1 MAYKPEAPEL
11 YQGNQVLINSDRLVF
26 NAKTDGI
33 LLFSD
38 KVIGF
43 NTKGT
48 INFDTGQ
55 SEDNNK
61 FIVNAPNIH
70 LGLKDNN
77 EPPTE
82 PAVLGH
88 ELETFLEDILDIINN
103 LIDDIKYKVSYTSG
117 PPGSPTEMNP
127 LNESALSARK
137 TEIRIVRDNIAN
149 IMSKKIKLV

>member
-43 NTKGT
+43 STNGSFH
-48 INFDTGQ
+48 FDT
-55 SEDNNK
+55 SKNTDNK
-61 FIVNAPNIH
+61 FIVNSPNIH

-127 LNESALSARK
+127 LNETALSARK
-137 TEIRIVRDNIAN
+137 TEIRIVRDNIVN

>member
-1 MAYKPEAPEL
+1 MAYKPQSPST

-26 NAKTDGI
+26 NAKEDSI

-38 KVIGF
+38 KAIGF
-43 NTKGT
+43 STNGSFH
-48 INFDTGQ
+48 FDT
-55 SEDNNK
+55 SKNTDNK
-61 FIVNAPNIH
+61 FIVNSPNIH

>member
-11 YQGNQVLINSDRLVF
+11 YQGNQVLINSDRLFF

-43 NTKGT
+43 STNGSFH
-48 INFDTGQ
+48 FDT
-55 SEDNNK
+55 SKNTDNK
-61 FIVNAPNIH
+61 FIVNSPNIH

>member
-1 MAYKPEAPEL
+1 MTYIPESPDT
-11 YQGNQVLINSDRLVF
+11 YQGNQVILNSDRLLF
-26 NAKTDGI
+26 NAKSDSI

-38 KVIGF
+38 KAIGF
-43 NTKGT
+43 STNGSFH
-48 INFDTGQ
+48 FDT
-55 SEDNNK
+55 SKNTDNK
-61 FIVNAPNIH
+61 FIVNSPNIH

-88 ELETFLEDILDIINN
+88 ELETFLEDILDIVNN

>member
-43 NTKGT
+43 STNGSFH
-48 INFDTGQ
+48 FDT
-55 SEDNNK
+55 SKNTDNK
-61 FIVNAPNIH
+61 FIVNSPNIH

-88 ELETFLEDILDIINN
+88 ELETFLEDILDIVNN

-137 TEIRIVRDNIAN
+137 TEIRIVRDNIVN

>member
-43 NTKGT
+43 ITNGSFH
-48 INFDTGQ
+48 FDT
-55 SEDNNK
+55 SKNTDNK
-61 FIVNAPNIH
+61 FIVNSPNIH

-88 ELETFLEDILDIINN
+88 ELETFLEDILDIVNN

>member
-43 NTKGT
+43 STNGSFH
-48 INFDTGQ
+48 FDT
-55 SEDNNK
+55 SKNTDNK
-61 FIVNAPNIH
+61 FIVNSPNIH
-70 LGLKDNN
+70 LGLKDNH

-88 ELETFLEDILDIINN
+88 ELETFLEDILDIVNN

>member
-43 NTKGT
+43 STNGSFH
-48 INFDTGQ
+48 FDT
-55 SEDNNK
+55 SKNTDNK
-61 FIVNAPNIH
+61 FIVNSPNIH

>member
-1 MAYKPEAPEL
+1 MAYKPEAPKL

-43 NTKGT
+43 STNGSFH
-48 INFDTGQ
+48 FDT
-55 SEDNNK
+55 SKNTDNK
-61 FIVNAPNIH
+61 FIVNSPNIH

>member
-43 NTKGT
+43 STNGSFH
-48 INFDTGQ
+48 FDT
-55 SEDNNK
+55 SKNTDNK
-61 FIVNAPNIH
+61 FIVNSPNIH

-137 TEIRIVRDNIAN
+137 TEIRIVRDNIVN
-149 IMSKKIKLV
+149 IMIKKIKLV

>member
-1 MAYKPEAPEL
+1 MAYIPKSPSE
-11 YQGNQVLINSDRLVF
+11 YQGNQVLLNSDRLVF
-26 NAKTDGI
+26 NAKSDSI
-33 LLFSD
+33 LLFANET
-38 KVIGF
+38 IGF
-43 NTKGT
+43 SANGSFH
-48 INFDTGQ
+48 FDTGPEKDT
-55 SEDNNK
+55 SK
-61 FIVNAPNIH
+61 FIVNSPNIH

>member
-43 NTKGT
+43 STNGSFH
-48 INFDTGQ
+48 FDT
-55 SEDNNK
+55 SKNTDNK
-61 FIVNAPNIH
+61 FIVNSPNIH

-137 TEIRIVRDNIAN
+137 TEIRIVRDNIVN

>member
-43 NTKGT
+43 STNGSFH
-48 INFDTGQ
+48 FDT
-55 SEDNNK
+55 SKNTDNK
-61 FIVNAPNIH
+61 FIVNSPNIH

-88 ELETFLEDILDIINN
+88 ELETFLEDILDIVNN

>member
-26 NAKTDGI
+26 NAKTDCI

-43 NTKGT
+43 STNGSFH
-48 INFDTGQ
+48 FDT
-55 SEDNNK
+55 SKNTDNK
-61 FIVNAPNIH
+61 FIVNSPNIH

-88 ELETFLEDILDIINN
+88 ELETFLEDI
-103 LIDDIKYKVSYTSG
+103 
-117 PPGSPTEMNP
+117 
-127 LNESALSARK
+127 
-137 TEIRIVRDNIAN
+137 
-149 IMSKKIKLV
+149 

>member
-38 KVIGF
+38 KAIGF
-43 NTKGT
+43 STNGSFH
-48 INFDTGQ
+48 FDT
-55 SEDNNK
+55 SKNTDNK
-61 FIVNAPNIH
+61 FIVNSPNIH

>member
-26 NAKTDGI
+26 NTKTDGI

-43 NTKGT
+43 STNGSFH
-48 INFDTGQ
+48 FDT
-55 SEDNNK
+55 SKNTDNK
-61 FIVNAPNIH
+61 FIVNSPNIH

-88 ELETFLEDILDIINN
+88 ELETFLEDILDIVNN

-137 TEIRIVRDNIAN
+137 TEIRIVRDNIVN